1 MKRSSNTLGNVPA
14 EMAAAIATLRS
25 LQCQNAEDAEALD
38 EAIAT
43 VETFIAVAIRV
54 MRKSKPSKIR
64 GAAMDVEIKSRLDGV
79 EMVEGAA

>member
-38 EAIAT
+38 YAVTTI
-43 VETFIAVAIRV
+43 ETFVAVALKAL
-54 MRKSKPSKIR
+54 RKVKPSKIR